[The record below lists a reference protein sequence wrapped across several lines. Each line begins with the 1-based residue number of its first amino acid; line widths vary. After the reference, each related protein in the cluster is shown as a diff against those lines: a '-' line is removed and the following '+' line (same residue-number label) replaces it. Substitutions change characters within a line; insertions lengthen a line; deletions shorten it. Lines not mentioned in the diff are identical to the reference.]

1 MRTSSTHRPA
11 GAQPGRA
18 TISPPVSHPSSVSFR
33 DVTLAHT
40 IRLME
45 EAGALDDAGEMVLA
59 HARQH
64 TEQDRILERA
74 RLLGR
79 RLGLLEDWARLKAGL
94 WIAAGLLALLAYLLA
109 GGLLTRALGSGQTLN
124 AALAFVAMLG
134 VPVLALLV
142 WLLWALASALSGRGM
157 APWSLGQLML
167 SLAARMPWLHGP
179 HSLNL
184 LRGANAVLRQQRLSL
199 WVFGAVSHGLWAL
212 AFALAIL
219 TLLMLFS
226 FQSYQLTWETTI
238 LSPAFFDA
246 FLSVTSWL
254 PRTLGFAVPAQA
266 VVHAAPSAA
275 DSQAIAWWLLASA
288 LLYGLLPRLL
298 ALVVCSAVWQRR
310 AHRLS
315 LDTREPYFRQLATR
329 FMSMASA
336 SVVDAEHAGPRASG
350 PLFRPHVSGQ
360 AAPVVLIGFELPDG
374 LRWPP
379 DALASLADQVHTIT
393 GTMSERLGL
402 LTALAA
408 SPGARTLIVCSA
420 AASPDRGAERFLRQ
434 VCSEAVDC
442 ALLPLS
448 DESATDANKPQRWAD
463 WLAAS
468 DLQAV
473 SFCGTDIEA
482 KQWMEQRRG

>member
-1 MRTSSTHRPA
+1 MFRLR
-11 GAQPGRA
+11 RA
-18 TISPPVSHPSSVSFR
+18 TISQPSSPLSPATFR

-40 IRLME
+40 LRLME
-45 EAGALDDAGEMVLA
+45 EAGALDDAGEMTLA

-64 TEQDRILERA
+64 SEQDRILERA

-79 RLGLLEDWARLKAGL
+79 RLGLLEDWARLKTGL
-94 WIAAGLLALLAYLLA
+94 WIAAGLLVLLAYLLA

-142 WLLWALASALSGRGM
+142 WLLWALASALSGQGT

-179 HSLNL
+179 HSLTL
-184 LRGANAVLRQQRLSL
+184 LRGANAVLRHQRLSL
-199 WVFGAVSHGLWAL
+199 WVFGAISHGLWAL
-212 AFALAIL
+212 AFALAL
-219 TLLMLFS
+219 VTLLTLFS
-226 FQSYQLTWETTI
+226 FQAYQLTWETTI
-238 LSPAFFDA
+238 LSPAFFDG
-246 FLSVTSWL
+246 FLRVTSWL
-254 PRTLGFAVPAQA
+254 PRALGFAVPAQA
-266 VVHAAPSAA
+266 VVHATPSAA

-298 ALVVCSAVWQRR
+298 ALVVCAVVWQRR
-310 AHRLS
+310 AGRLV

-329 FMSMASA
+329 FASMASA
-336 SVVDAEHAGPRASG
+336 SVVDAEHAGPRANA
-350 PLFRPHVSGQ
+350 PLFRPRVAGQ
-360 AAPVVLIGFELPDG
+360 AAPLVLIGFELPDG

-379 DALASLADQVHTIT
+379 EALAALADQVHTIT

-408 SPGARTLIVCSA
+408 SPGARTLVACSA

-442 ALLPLS
+442 ALLPLGT
-448 DESATDANKPQRWAD
+448 ESATDANKPGRWAD
-463 WLAAS
+463 WLS
-468 DLQAV
+468 ETDLDAV
-473 SFCGTDIEA
+473 SFCATEAQA

>member
-1 MRTSSTHRPA
+1 LPSARRL
-11 GAQPGRA
+11 
-18 TISPPVSHPSSVSFR
+18 TISPSAAHPIAATFR
-33 DVTLAHT
+33 DIALAQT

-45 EAGALDDAGEMVLA
+45 EAGALDDASEMTLA

-64 TEQDRILERA
+64 ADQDRILERA
-74 RLLGR
+74 RLLAR

-142 WLLWALASALSGRGM
+142 WLLWAMASSLSGRC
-157 APWSLGQLML
+157 ATPWSLGQLML
-167 SLAARMPWLHGP
+167 SIAARMPWLHGP

-184 LRGANAVLRQQRLSL
+184 LRGAHAVLRQQRLSL
-199 WVFGAVSHGLWAL
+199 WVFGAISHGLWAL

-219 TLLMLFS
+219 TLLTLFS

-246 FLSVTSWL
+246 FLRVTSWL

-298 ALVVCSAVWQRR
+298 ALAVCAVVWQRR
-310 AHRLS
+310 AQQLS

-329 FMSMASA
+329 FASMASA
-336 SVVDAEHAGPRASG
+336 AVVDAEHAEPRPSA
-350 PLFRPHVSGQ
+350 PLFRPRVSGQ
-360 AAPVVLIGFELPDG
+360 AAPVVLIGFELPED
-374 LRWPP
+374 LPWPP
-379 DALASLADQVHTIT
+379 HALASLADQVHTIT

-408 SPGARTLIVCSA
+408 SPGARTLIACSA

-442 ALLPLS
+442 ALLPLRN
-448 DESATDANKPQRWAD
+448 ESATGANKPQRWAD
-463 WLAAS
+463 WLASS

-473 SFCGTDIEA
+473 SFCATANDA
-482 KQWMEQRRG
+482 RQWMEQRRG